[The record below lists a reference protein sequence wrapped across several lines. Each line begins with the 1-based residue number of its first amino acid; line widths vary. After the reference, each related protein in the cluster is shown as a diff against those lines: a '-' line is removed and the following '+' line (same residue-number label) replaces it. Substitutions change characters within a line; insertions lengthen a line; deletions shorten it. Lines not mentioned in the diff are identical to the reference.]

1 MECLK
6 SSREFCLSVLR
17 PRVWEN
23 VLHDQDLLRND
34 INNYVKHGGQIL
46 TAQSDIF
53 ERFFI
58 NDPRGRL
65 DWIPDFLSNSSEPWL
80 IDDFSSLQI
89 CLIGT
94 LAHVDAVFRNRLKR
108 ELASYRSP
116 ASLGRTHFADNLFE
130 ITFGTASIENHF
142 RTLDGYQRS
151 KFLSVLC
158 RKGSISMMKIFIDLG
173 VDVHGGYWNWNL
185 LGSAAAAGNM
195 EIVCML
201 LEAGANGSLALK
213 RFLDENKHLSDALF
227 RRLLGMLVE
236 NARPTSFEPVDDPVL
251 SILASR
257 RALHFYPQAPEILL
271 TRKVFSDIGFG
282 GGTIK
287 QAYWRSYQYNY
298 MYRAILGKSSSTV
311 DLLLQKGAHANARIS
326 HSVDCKGYWFKS
338 CTWITF
344 SVMCGAAS
352 CADILIQHGADV
364 TALDGAGRSADQLA
378 MTNEFAPHPRSLEN
392 WRDDSSYN
400 CDPPRSVTA
409 EEDAETLAV
418 VERAFNLKFRGSRS
432 LLKDYIQLSDE
443 PTLQPPPWQDEPVS
457 IIRKTLEKAL
467 GIVLTPTQ
475 TRLLCDRLRVL
486 YLAIREFWS
495 LSFYEALLMR
505 LIYVLSYIILLALET
520 LAFIKGHKRIPMP
533 SRSLLSAAAV
543 LMLALVWGS
552 SQMGVSWGAITAG
565 SKSETDS

>member
-1 MECLK
+1 MVGIGLAE
-6 SSREFCLSVLR
+6 
-17 PRVWEN
+17 
-23 VLHDQDLLRND
+23 QDLLRND
-34 INNYVKHGGQIL
+34 LNNYVKHGGQIL
-46 TAQSDIF
+46 TAQSVV
-53 ERFFI
+53 FFSLFI
-58 NDPRGRL
+58 LNPRGRI
-65 DWIPDFLSNSSEPWL
+65 DWIPDFLFNSPEPWL

-108 ELASYRSP
+108 ELASYPSP
-116 ASLGRTHFADNLFE
+116 ASLGRTPFADNLFE
-130 ITFGTASIENHF
+130 ITFGTASIESHF
-142 RTLDGYQRS
+142 RTLDEYQRS
-151 KFLSVLC
+151 AFLLVLC
-158 RKGSISMMKIFIDLG
+158 RTGSISMMKMLIDLG
-173 VDVHGGYWNWNL
+173 VDVNGVYWALNL

-195 EIVCML
+195 EVVCML
-201 LEAGANGSLALK
+201 LEAGANGSLALNT
-213 RFLDENKHLSDALF
+213 FLDENEHLSDALF

-236 NARPTSFEPVDDPVL
+236 NARPTSFEPWQDPVL

-271 TRKVFSDIGFG
+271 NRKVFSDQGFG

-287 QAYWRSYQYNY
+287 QAHWRYCQYNY
-298 MYRAILGKSSSTV
+298 MCRAISGKSSSTV
-311 DLLLQKGAHANARIS
+311 DLLLQNGAHANARIS
-326 HSVDCKGYWFKS
+326 HSVDCRGYWSKS

-352 CADILIQHGADV
+352 CADILVQHGADV
-364 TALDGAGRSADQLA
+364 TAFDGADRSAAQLA
-378 MTNEFAPHPRSLEN
+378 MTNALASHPRHPEN
-392 WRDDSSYN
+392 WQDGYSYYW
-400 CDPPRSVTA
+400 DPPPSVTA

-418 VERAFNLKFRGSRS
+418 VERAFNLEFRGSQS
-432 LLKDYIQLSDE
+432 LEDYIELSKE
-443 PTLQPPPWQDEPVS
+443 PTLQPPPRQDEPVS
-457 IIRKTLEKAL
+457 IGKTLEKAL

-475 TRLLCDRLRVL
+475 TQLLCDRLRVL
-486 YLAIREFWS
+486 YLDIRELWS
-495 LSFYEALLMR
+495 LPFYEALLMR

-552 SQMGVSWGAITAG
+552 WQMGVSWGAITAG

>member
-1 MECLK
+1 MKCLK
-6 SSREFCLSVLR
+6 SSREFCLSVSRALVR
-17 PRVWEN
+17 DLAE
-23 VLHDQDLLRND
+23 QDLLRND
-34 INNYVKHGGQIL
+34 MNNYVKHGGQIL
-46 TAQSDIF
+46 TAQSEVF
-53 ERFFI
+53 MRFFI
-58 NDPRGRL
+58 DDPRGRI
-65 DWIPDFLSNSSEPWL
+65 DWIPDLLFNSSEPWL

-116 ASLGRTHFADNLFE
+116 ASLGRTPFADNLFE
-130 ITFGTASIENHF
+130 ITFGTASIESHF
-142 RTLDGYQRS
+142 RTLDEYQRIR
-151 KFLSVLC
+151 LLLLLC
-158 RKGSISMMKIFIDLG
+158 RTGSISMMKMLIDLG
-173 VDVHGGYWNWNL
+173 VDVHRGYWNGYWNLNL
-185 LGSAAAAGNM
+185 LGSAAAAENM

-201 LEAGANGSLALK
+201 LEAGANGSLAFK
-213 RFLDENKHLSDALF
+213 TFLDESAHLSDALF

-236 NARPTSFEPVDDPVL
+236 NARPASFEPVEDPLL

-271 TRKVFSDIGFG
+271 NRKVFSDIGFG

-287 QAYWRSYQYNY
+287 QANY
-298 MYRAILGKSSSTV
+298 MYRAISGKRSSTV
-311 DLLLQKGAHANARIS
+311 DLLLQNGAHANARIS
-326 HSVDCKGYWFKS
+326 HSVDCNGDWFKS
-338 CTWITF
+338 CTWLTF

-352 CADILIQHGADV
+352 CADILVQHGADV
-364 TALDGAGRSADQLA
+364 TALDGAGRSAAQLA
-378 MTNEFAPHPRSLEN
+378 MTNAFAEHPRFRET
-392 WRDDSSYN
+392 WRDHLSYSW
-400 CDPPRSVTA
+400 DPPLSVTA
-409 EEDAETLAV
+409 EEDAEILAV

-432 LLKDYIQLSDE
+432 LEDCIQLSNE
-443 PTLQPPPWQDEPVS
+443 PTLQPPPRQDEPVS

-475 TRLLCDRLRVL
+475 TQFLCDRLRVL
-486 YLAIREFWS
+486 YLDIRKLWS
-495 LSFYEALLMR
+495 LPFYEALLMR
-505 LIYVLSYIILLALET
+505 LIYVFSYIILLALET
-520 LAFIKGHKRIPMP
+520 FAFIKGHKRIPMP

>member
-1 MECLK
+1 M
-6 SSREFCLSVLR
+6 
-17 PRVWEN
+17 WEN
-23 VLHDQDLLRND
+23 VLAEQDLLRND
-34 INNYVKHGGQIL
+34 VNKYVKHGGQIL
-46 TAQSDIF
+46 TAQSDVF
-53 ERFFI
+53 ELVFI
-58 NDPRGRL
+58 YDPRGRI

-80 IDDFSSLQI
+80 IDDFSSVQI

-94 LAHVDAVFRNRLKR
+94 LAHVDAVFRNRLKK

-116 ASLGRTHFADNLFE
+116 ASLGRTPFADNLFE
-130 ITFGTASIENHF
+130 ITFGIASIESHF
-142 RTLDGYQRS
+142 RTLNHRHLYA
-151 KFLSVLC
+151 FLSLLC
-158 RKGSISMMKIFIDLG
+158 RTGSISMMKIF
-173 VDVHGGYWNWNL
+173 VDVGFDVNGGDWFWNL

-195 EIVCML
+195 EVVCML
-201 LEAGANGSLALK
+201 LEAGANGSLALTT
-213 RFLDENKHLSDALF
+213 FLDGNKHLSDALF

-236 NARPTSFEPVDDPVL
+236 NARPTSFEPVADPVL
-251 SILASR
+251 GILASR

-271 TRKVFSDIGFG
+271 NRKVFSDQGFG

-287 QAYWRSYQYNY
+287 QAHWRYCQYNY
-298 MYRAILGKSSSTV
+298 MYCAILGKSSSTV
-311 DLLLQKGAHANARIS
+311 DLLLQNGAHANARIS
-326 HSVDCKGYWFKS
+326 HSVDCNGNWFKS

-352 CADILIQHGADV
+352 CADILVQHGADV
-364 TALDGAGRSADQLA
+364 TAFDGAGRSAAQLA
-378 MTNEFAPHPRSLEN
+378 MTNALASHPRHPEN
-392 WRDDSSYN
+392 WQDGYGYWN
-400 CDPPRSVTA
+400 PLPSVTA

-432 LLKDYIQLSDE
+432 LEDYIQLSNE
-443 PTLQPPPWQDEPVS
+443 PTLQPPPQQDELVS

-475 TRLLCDRLRVL
+475 TQLLCDRLRVL
-486 YLAIREFWS
+486 YLDIRKLWS
-495 LSFYEALLMR
+495 LPFYEALLMR
-505 LIYVLSYIILLALET
+505 LIYVFSYIILLALET
-520 LAFIKGHKRIPMP
+520 LAFIKGHKRIPRL